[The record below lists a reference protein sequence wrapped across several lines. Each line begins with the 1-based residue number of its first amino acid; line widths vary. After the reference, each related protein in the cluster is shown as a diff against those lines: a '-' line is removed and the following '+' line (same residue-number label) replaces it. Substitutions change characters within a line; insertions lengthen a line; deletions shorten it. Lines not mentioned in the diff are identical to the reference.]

1 MKRPVTIIIAAGLLL
16 LLVFISS
23 VWPMVSGQHLS
34 GVSDELNGSTPGQ
47 GNPPSGFQPEGTPPA
62 QGEQPKEIQ
71 PQGTAMPDNSGGFK
85 DKGGVGPATSLRE
98 NGSATTAP
106 ADSGRTRGSSP
117 LNNPDQNRF
126 LEYALYA
133 IILMLGLVSFGGLW
147 QWKRWGNITAIITS
161 VFVLVVAIPSLSQ
174 IDSTIILVEILL
186 KVVLA
191 AGVIVL
197 VLLPQSRPAPSLF

>member
-34 GVSDELNGSTPGQ
+34 GVSDVLNGSIPGQ

-62 QGEQPKEIQ
+62 QGEQPKEMQ
-71 PQGTAMPDNSGGFK
+71 PQGTPASDNNGSFK
-85 DKGGVGPATSLRE
+85 DKGGVGPATSLGQKDSSIAATDQTGLAK
-98 NGSATTAP
+98 NGN
-106 ADSGRTRGSSP
+106 SP
-117 LNNPDQNRF
+117 INPGQSRF
-126 LEYALYA
+126 LEYALY
-133 IILMLGLVSFGGLW
+133 IVILVLGLVSFGGLW
-147 QWKRWGNITAIITS
+147 LWKRWGSITAVVTS

-186 KVVLA
+186 KVILA

-197 VLLPQSRPAPSLF
+197 VLLPQSRPDPLLN